1 VPLPELL
8 KLYAS
13 IAVEFLDVSG
23 RILTLFSLYKCTL
36 IISCVFAFVNF
47 QLLYVGVD
55 EESCHNFPG
64 KERELLPV

>member
-1 VPLPELL
+1 MPLPGLL

-13 IAVEFLDVSG
+13 IAVDFLNVSG
-23 RILTLFSLYKCTL
+23 RILTLFSLDKCTL
-36 IISCVFAFVNF
+36 SCVFAFVSF

-64 KERELLPV
+64 EERELLPV